1 LLRLSFQVFLL
12 ASLGAGAFARDCTSK
27 AVGFC
32 VLRFGDR
39 VVVTWYPTTAKPSQ
53 HAYSPKFS
61 GNVALNAPA
70 ANVCGGYGNCLCG
83 RWHPGRIE
91 NANFRSGKPASEGIL
106 IGAQPPTIHSTRSFA
121 ILHASIFDAVDN
133 IDGTSS
139 PYLVRLHVSRLA
151 SQPPAADPAAHD
163 VLAALYSLRT

>member
-1 LLRLSFQVFLL
+1 
-12 ASLGAGAFARDCTSK
+12 
-27 AVGFC
+27 
-32 VLRFGDR
+32 

-151 SQPPAADPAAHD
+151 SQPAAADPAAHD